1 MYSCETSFIL
11 VSIVIEQQL
20 QLAGIYHLLLSNI
33 TTVVDTC
40 LLAKFEGGLNLFH
53 EADDD
58 AVIWLECKRLQH
70 SQYNKCPACAVCTAV
85 IFVTS
90 SCIYSDP
97 EIYLPFLY
105 VLCSV

>member
-33 TTVVDTC
+33 TTAVDTC
-40 LLAKFEGGLNLFH
+40 LLAKFEGGLNVLH

-58 AVIWLECKRLQH
+58 AVIYGWNLNDCSTHNIISVLPALQ
-70 SQYNKCPACAVCTAV
+70 
-85 IFVTS
+85 
-90 SCIYSDP
+90 
-97 EIYLPFLY
+97 Y
-105 VLCSV
+105 VQL